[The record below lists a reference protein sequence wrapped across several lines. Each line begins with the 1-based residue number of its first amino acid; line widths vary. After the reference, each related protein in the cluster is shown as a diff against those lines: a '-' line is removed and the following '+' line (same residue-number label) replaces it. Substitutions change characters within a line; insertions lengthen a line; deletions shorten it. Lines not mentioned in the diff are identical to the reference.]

1 MALLVGI
8 LAFFVNFGA
17 LFFVAQYLQLG
28 LGLAPLEAGLWTMPS
43 AVGFILSSVV
53 SPRIARRFQP
63 KVVVSGGFVLASF
76 GLAVIAIFAVQG
88 LITVIAG
95 SVILSLGLAPVI
107 ILSTDLIVGAAPA
120 ERAGSASA
128 LSETSA
134 ELGGA
139 LGIAVLGSV
148 ITAVYRAKM
157 ANFGSDL
164 SPDFVAGIRDSLAEA
179 IVVADQLP
187 VHLAQTFVESA
198 REAFVQ
204 GMQLSAG
211 IAGAVAL
218 TAAIIAVT
226 VLSRSGSG
234 SPTDDPQ

>member
-1 MALLVGI
+1 M
-8 LAFFVNFGA
+8 
-17 LFFVAQYLQLG
+17 
-28 LGLAPLEAGLWTMPS
+28 
-43 AVGFILSSVV
+43 
-53 SPRIARRFQP
+53 
-63 KVVVSGGFVLASF
+63 
-76 GLAVIAIFAVQG
+76 
-88 LITVIAG
+88 
-95 SVILSLGLAPVI
+95 
-107 ILSTDLIVGAAPA
+107 STDLIVGAAPA

-157 ANFGSDL
+157 ANVGSDL